1 MRLNFCVLKNNK
13 PAVELFQS
21 LGIFMYFIFFL
32 CILSCIF
39 KLSAHDLG
47 ADDLTVK
54 EGWYYYRIPRH
65 GIEELAQ
72 PNIVTKFN
80 S

>member
-1 MRLNFCVLKNNK
+1 MVLYGIISL
-13 PAVELFQS
+13 VLS
-21 LGIFMYFIFFL
+21 LGLI
-32 CILSCIF
+32 
-39 KLSAHDLG
+39 KG
-47 ADDLTVK
+47 ADDLTMK
-54 EGWYYYRIPRH
+54 EGWHYYRIPRH

>member
-1 MRLNFCVLKNNK
+1 
-13 PAVELFQS
+13 
-21 LGIFMYFIFFL
+21 MYFIFFL

-47 ADDLTVK
+47 ADDLTMK
-54 EGWYYYRIPRH
+54 EGWHYYRIPRH

>member
-1 MRLNFCVLKNNK
+1 MH
-13 PAVELFQS
+13 AVELLRPENQQTSRRTISITGIIWYYMVLYGIISLVLS
-21 LGIFMYFIFFL
+21 LGLI
-32 CILSCIF
+32 
-39 KLSAHDLG
+39 KG
-47 ADDLTVK
+47 ADDLTMK
-54 EGWYYYRIPRH
+54 EGWHYYRIPRH